1 MLNSTAAT
9 VKATAMTET
18 TIVHSPQEATGAYRD
33 MLLRLMTRQF
43 YAETA
48 TAEVFGRSIGC
59 APTLREKLLAA
70 EFAEEEAEHSQALC
84 NLFLDLGQD
93 PEKIH
98 AARPPAA
105 QFWSLDLDNWIHI
118 AVFNF
123 TVDRAGSHQIME
135 YRDSSY
141 RPWAEAMGPVL
152 EDEEGHYGN
161 GVQNLR
167 EFARD
172 PKVFAE
178 FQNVYF
184 GMLPVT
190 VKRAFGRPIGPDND
204 YCVEVGLKRHT
215 TEQVVNRYLH
225 EMLGYM
231 RQCGLKFPPLAAFE
245 RIGAELMPSTR
256 EIILSNQ

>member
-1 MLNSTAAT
+1 MS
-9 VKATAMTET
+9 
-18 TIVHSPQEATGAYRD
+18 IPDIHSPEQAKGEYRD

-59 APTLREKLLAA
+59 APTLREKVLAA
-70 EFAEEEAEHSQALC
+70 EFAREEADHSERLCAL
-84 NLFLDLGQD
+84 FRDLGVD
-93 PEKIH
+93 PEGVH
-98 AARPPAA
+98 RARPPAA
-105 QFWSLDLDNWIHI
+105 QFWSLDLDSWVHI

-141 RPWAEAMGPVL
+141 RPWAEEMKSVL

-161 GVQNLR
+161 GVENLR

-172 PKVFAE
+172 KKVFAE
-178 FQNVYF
+178 FQRTYF

-190 VKRAFGRPIGPDND
+190 VKRAFGRPSGEDND
-204 YCVEVGLKRHT
+204 YCVKVGLKRHT
-215 TEQVVNRYLH
+215 TEQVLNRYLT

-231 RQCGLKFPPLAAFE
+231 RECGLKFPPLAAFDK
-245 RIGAELMPSTR
+245 IGAELMPGTR
-256 EIILSNQ
+256 DIILSNQ

>member
-1 MLNSTAAT
+1 
-9 VKATAMTET
+9 MTT
-18 TIVHSPQEATGAYRD
+18 PVIRSPDEAKGEYRD

-59 APTLREKLLAA
+59 APTLREKFLAA
-70 EFAEEEAEHSQALC
+70 EFAREEADHSERLCAL
-84 NLFLDLGQD
+84 FRGLGVD
-93 PEKIH
+93 PENVH
-98 AARPPAA
+98 RARPPAA

-123 TVDRAGSHQIME
+123 TVDRAGGHQIME

-141 RPWAEAMGPVL
+141 RPWAEEMGSVL

-161 GVQNLR
+161 GVENLR

-172 PKVFAE
+172 KKVFAE
-178 FQNVYF
+178 FQRTYY

-190 VKRAFGRPIGPDND
+190 VKRAFGRPSGADND
-204 YCVEVGLKRHT
+204 YCVKVGLKRHT
-215 TEQVVNRYLH
+215 TEQVVNRYLT

-231 RQCGLKFPPLAAFE
+231 RECGLKFPPLSEFE
-245 RIGAELMPSTR
+245 KIGAELMPGTR
-256 EIILSNQ
+256 DIILSNQ

>member
-1 MLNSTAAT
+1 MTTTAAPVVRT
-9 VKATAMTET
+9 P
-18 TIVHSPQEATGAYRD
+18 SEATGAYRD

-70 EFAEEEAEHSQALC
+70 EFAHEEADHSQRLC
-84 NLFLDLGQD
+84 RLFAELGVD
-93 PEKIH
+93 PETVH
-98 AARPPAA
+98 RARPPAA
-105 QFWSLDLDNWIHI
+105 QFWSLDLDNWVHI

-141 RPWAEAMGPVL
+141 LPWADEMVSVL
-152 EDEEGHYGN
+152 SDEEGHYGN
-161 GVQNLR
+161 GVENLR
-167 EFARD
+167 AFARD
-172 PKVFAE
+172 TAFFAE
-178 FQNVYF
+178 FQKVYF

-190 VKRAFGRPIGPDND
+190 VKRAFGRPTGADND
-204 YCVEVGLKRHT
+204 YCVAVGLKRHT
-215 TEQVVNRYLH
+215 TEQVVNRYLT

-231 RQCGLKFPPLAAFE
+231 RECGLKFPPPAAFDK
-245 RIGAELMPSTR
+245 IGADLMPSTR
-256 EIILSNQ
+256 DIILSNQ

>member
-1 MLNSTAAT
+1 MAAP
-9 VKATAMTET
+9 V
-18 TIVHSPQEATGAYRD
+18 IGSPKEAQGEYRD
-33 MLLRLMTRQF
+33 MLVRLMTRQF

-48 TAEVFGRSIGC
+48 TAEVFGRSVGC
-59 APTLREKLLAA
+59 APTLREKLMAA
-70 EFAEEEAEHSQALC
+70 EFAEEEAQHSQRLCAL
-84 NLFLDLGQD
+84 FEDLGID
-93 PEKIH
+93 PEEVFRS
-98 AARPPAA
+98 RPPAA

-141 RPWAEAMGPVL
+141 TPWAKEMVSVL

-161 GVQNLR
+161 GVENLR

-172 PKVFAE
+172 KKKFAE
-178 FQNVYF
+178 FQQVYF
-184 GMLPVT
+184 EMLPVT
-190 VKRAFGRPIGPDND
+190 VKRAFGRPTGEDND
-204 YCVEVGLKRHT
+204 YCVRVGLKRHT
-215 TEQVVNRYLH
+215 TEQVVNRYLD

-231 RQCGLKFPPLAAFE
+231 RSCGLKFPPLSGFD

>member
-1 MLNSTAAT
+1 
-9 VKATAMTET
+9 MT
-18 TIVHSPQEATGAYRD
+18 VHSASQATGEYKD

-59 APTLREKLLAA
+59 APTLREKLMAA
-70 EFAEEEAEHSQALC
+70 EFAAEEADHSERLC
-84 NLFLDLGQD
+84 KLFMDLGQD
-93 PEKIH
+93 PENIH

-135 YRDSSY
+135 YRESSY
-141 RPWAEAMGPVL
+141 RPWADDMGVVL

-178 FQNVYF
+178 FQRVYNQ
-184 GMLPVT
+184 MLPVT
-190 VKRAFGRPIGPDND
+190 VKRAFGRPLGPDND
-204 YCVEVGLKRHT
+204 YCIKE
-215 TEQVVNRYLH
+215 
-225 EMLGYM
+225 
-231 RQCGLKFPPLAAFE
+231 
-245 RIGAELMPSTR
+245 IGRAHV
-256 EIILSNQ
+256 

>member
-1 MLNSTAAT
+1 MNHPPVTRAQDA
-9 VKATAMTET
+9 KG
-18 TIVHSPQEATGAYRD
+18 QYRD

-59 APTLREKLLAA
+59 APSLREKLLAA
-70 EFAEEEAEHSQALC
+70 EFAAEEAEHSQRLC
-84 NLFLDLGQD
+84 DLFADLGED
-93 PEKIH
+93 PEKVH

-135 YRDSSY
+135 YRQSSY
-141 RPWAEAMGPVL
+141 RPWADAMGPVL

-184 GMLPVT
+184 AMLPVT
-190 VKRAFGRPIGPDND
+190 VKRAFGRPNGADND
-204 YCVEVGLKRHT
+204 FCIAAGLKRHT
-215 TEQVVNRYLH
+215 TEEVVNRYLD

-231 RQCGLKFPPLAAFE
+231 RQCGLKFPPLKKFDA
-245 RIGAELMPSTR
+245 IGAELMPSTR
-256 EIILSNQ
+256 DILLSNQ

>member
-1 MLNSTAAT
+1 MTAP
-9 VKATAMTET
+9 
-18 TIVHSPQEATGAYRD
+18 TISSAAEANGEYRD

-59 APTLREKLLAA
+59 APTLQEKFLAA
-70 EFAEEEAEHSQALC
+70 EFAREEADHSARLC
-84 NLFLDLGQD
+84 RLFRELGVD
-93 PEKIH
+93 PEAVH
-98 AARPPAA
+98 RARPPAA

-141 RPWAEAMGPVL
+141 RPWAEAMVEVL
-152 EDEEGHYGN
+152 ADEEGHYGN
-161 GVQNLR
+161 GVENLR
-167 EFARD
+167 AFARD
-172 PKVFAE
+172 ENVFAA
-178 FQNVYF
+178 FQRAYF

-190 VKRAFGRPIGPDND
+190 VKRAFGRPSGPDNN
-204 YCVEVGLKRHT
+204 YCVAVGLKRHS
-215 TEQVVNRYLH
+215 TEDVVNRYLA

-231 RQCGLKFPPLAAFE
+231 RECGLKFPPLAAFE

-256 EIILSNQ
+256 AIILSNQ

>member
-1 MLNSTAAT
+1 MSIPDIHHPEQA
-9 VKATAMTET
+9 KGE
-18 TIVHSPQEATGAYRD
+18 YRD

-59 APTLREKLLAA
+59 APTLREKFLAA
-70 EFAEEEAEHSQALC
+70 EFAREEADHSERLCAL
-84 NLFLDLGQD
+84 FRQLGVD
-93 PEKIH
+93 PEEVH
-98 AARPPAA
+98 RARPPAA

-141 RPWAEAMGPVL
+141 RPWAEEMKSVL

-161 GVQNLR
+161 GVENLR

-172 PKVFAE
+172 KKIFAE
-178 FQNVYF
+178 FQRTYF
-184 GMLPVT
+184 NMLPVT
-190 VKRAFGRPIGPDND
+190 VKRAFGRPSGPDND
-204 YCVEVGLKRHT
+204 YCVKVGLKRHT
-215 TEQVVNRYLH
+215 TEQVLNRYLT

-231 RQCGLKFPPLAAFE
+231 RECGLKFPPLAAFDK
-245 RIGAELMPSTR
+245 IGAELMPGTR
-256 EIILSNQ
+256 DIILSNQ

>member
-1 MLNSTAAT
+1 MPDTSLAP
-9 VKATAMTET
+9 
-18 TIVHSPQEATGAYRD
+18 TIRTPQEATGAYRD
-33 MLLRLMTRQF
+33 MLIRLMTRQF

-70 EFAEEEAEHSQALC
+70 SFAEEEAEHSGRLC
-84 NLFLDLGQD
+84 KLFEDLGVD
-93 PEKIH
+93 PE
-98 AARPPAA
+98 AVFRERPPAA
-105 QFWSLDLDNWIHI
+105 QFWSLDLDSWVHI

-141 RPWAEAMGPVL
+141 LPWAEAMGAVL

-161 GVQNLR
+161 GVENLR

-172 PKVFAE
+172 TAFFAE
-178 FQNVYF
+178 FQKVYF
-184 GMLPVT
+184 GMLPIT
-190 VKRAFGRPIGPDND
+190 VKRAFGRPTGADND
-204 YCVEVGLKRHT
+204 YCVKVGLKRHT
-215 TEQVVNRYLH
+215 TEQVVNRYLE

-231 RQCGLKFPPLAAFE
+231 REVKLKFPPLTAFDAV
-245 RIGAELMPSTR
+245 GAELMPSTR
-256 EIILSNQ
+256 AILASNQ

>member
-1 MLNSTAAT
+1 MTTAT
-9 VKATAMTET
+9 TAPEVRTPE
-18 TIVHSPQEATGAYRD
+18 EAKGEYRD
-33 MLLRLMTRQF
+33 MLIRLMTRQF

-59 APTLREKLLAA
+59 APTLREKLMAA
-70 EFAEEEAEHSQALC
+70 EFTQEEAEHSGRLC
-84 NLFLDLGQD
+84 KLFEGLGVD
-93 PEKIH
+93 PEQVFRS
-98 AARPPAA
+98 RPPAA

-141 RPWAEAMGPVL
+141 LPWAQQMGSVL

-161 GVQNLR
+161 GVDNLR

-172 PKVFAE
+172 KKMFAE
-178 FQNVYF
+178 FQQVYF

-190 VKRAFGRPIGPDND
+190 VKRAFGRPTGEDND

-215 TEQVVNRYLH
+215 TEQVVNRYLT
-225 EMLGYM
+225 EMLGFM
-231 RQCGLKFPPLAAFE
+231 RECKLKFPPLAAFE
-245 RIGAELMPSTR
+245 KIGAELMPGTR
-256 EIILSNQ
+256 DLILSNQ